1 MILWTFINLLIEALV
16 CLMEVFINLNK
27 DFPFNTIR
35 INFQTSDKTPITVIH
50 NLFFAACNPSLP
62 TLISVLVIRKPT
74 QRDLT
79 LGITARIPT
88 RSLVQPG
95 FIFSALEIL
104 LQFCLSLCRSPLV
117 LSWRQLLDRGR
128 VRPLQPAHGL
138 TYITFSSPRLDTGP
152 LPRPVP
158 CPPPLLFLRPLAPSM
173 LFPRPSACPVHAN
186 NT

>member
-1 MILWTFINLLIEALV
+1 MIYRCVEIIACAGYSLLSCKLQMILWTFINLLIEALV
-16 CLMEVFINLNK
+16 CLMEGFINLNK

-104 LQFCLSLCRSPLV
+104 LQFCLSLCRSP
-117 LSWRQLLDRGR
+117 WFFLDGNCWTEDGSDR
-128 VRPLQPAHGL
+128 
-138 TYITFSSPRLDTGP
+138 YS
-152 LPRPVP
+152 LPTV
-158 CPPPLLFLRPLAPSM
+158 
-173 LFPRPSACPVHAN
+173 
-186 NT
+186 